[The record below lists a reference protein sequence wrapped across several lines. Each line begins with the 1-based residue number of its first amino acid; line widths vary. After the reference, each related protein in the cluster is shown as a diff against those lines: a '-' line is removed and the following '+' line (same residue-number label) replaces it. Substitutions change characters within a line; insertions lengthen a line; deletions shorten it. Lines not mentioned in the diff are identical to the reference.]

1 MACDNFY
8 QDFEFGD
15 WTSRTDSDGL
25 SQFAVEWNADTFG
38 MDYNETVNK
47 SIEYGLDEKMYDA
60 RTKDCCS
67 PLYERP
73 VEQLTTLDDLDIGDQ
88 SDNTY
93 IWWIMIFYSKIKH
106 CMPLNANMVTT

>member
-1 MACDNFY
+1 
-8 QDFEFGD
+8 
-15 WTSRTDSDGL
+15 
-25 SQFAVEWNADTFG
+25 

-93 IWWIMIFYSKIKH
+93 I
-106 CMPLNANMVTT
+106 